1 MTNDAIANRLRSYA
15 AELAARGDN
24 LYRIRAIRQAA
35 FAVLTLEEPLEV
47 VAAESGPAGI
57 AARAGIGESLAAT
70 LAEYTETGEWMPEAK
85 RKFTRP
91 RRRTPDALSAA
102 G

>member
-1 MTNDAIANRLRSYA
+1 MTNDVIANRLRTYA

-35 FAVLTLEEPLEV
+35 FAVQTLEEPLEA
-47 VAAESGPAGI
+47 VAAEAGPAGI

-70 LAEYTETGEWMPEAK
+70 LAEYTKTGEWKPKNRK
-85 RKFTRP
+85 RFT
-91 RRRTPDALSAA
+91 TPTVGTSADDCT